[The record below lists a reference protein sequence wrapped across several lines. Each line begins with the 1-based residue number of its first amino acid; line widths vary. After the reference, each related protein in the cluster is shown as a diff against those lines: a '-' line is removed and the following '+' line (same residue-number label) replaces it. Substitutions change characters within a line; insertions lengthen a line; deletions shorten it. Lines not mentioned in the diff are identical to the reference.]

1 MRNPNF
7 DPALFDAELEY
18 KAANTTC
25 TMCGKQFT
33 FLDSQEGFGFN
44 YTCGH
49 GTKFEDRH
57 IKIDLCCECFDEVMD
72 FVIPMCME
80 NPIISTEAHYVGE
93 LTHESED
100 RLIRLEKVLNKEK
113 ANEIARQLKKSTDRS
128 SKLSEIE
135 RNLRKEG
142 FDIDSIPMDR
152 DQPWKES
159 RESYLK
165 EQEMKEEND
174 HE

>member
-1 MRNPNF
+1 MARKAVCISAVPVPQT
-7 DPALFDAELEY
+7 DTGRRDEY
-18 KAANTTC
+18 
-25 TMCGKQFT
+25 
-33 FLDSQEGFGFN
+33 S
-44 YTCGH
+44 
-49 GTKFEDRH
+49 
-57 IKIDLCCECFDEVMD
+57 
-72 FVIPMCME
+72 
-80 NPIISTEAHYVGE
+80 
-93 LTHESED
+93 
-100 RLIRLEKVLNKEK
+100 K

-165 EQEMKEEND
+165 EQEVKEEND